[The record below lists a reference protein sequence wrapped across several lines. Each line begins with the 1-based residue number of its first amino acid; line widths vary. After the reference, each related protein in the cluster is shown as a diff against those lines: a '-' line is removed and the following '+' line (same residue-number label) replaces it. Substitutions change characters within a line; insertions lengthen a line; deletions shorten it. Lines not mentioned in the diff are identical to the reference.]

1 MGNSLFIFN
10 KQKEKTMALLKED
23 GSLDIEWINKLPL
36 EEKKHEMSKLTKEQ
50 IKEYA
55 SNLPINESNNPVRV
69 LKVNYKMEDLLG
81 KGYTTAEQ
89 ISKMIRE
96 NCK

>member
-1 MGNSLFIFN
+1 
-10 KQKEKTMALLKED
+10 MALLKED

-69 LKVNYKMEDLLG
+69 LKVNYKMEDLLA